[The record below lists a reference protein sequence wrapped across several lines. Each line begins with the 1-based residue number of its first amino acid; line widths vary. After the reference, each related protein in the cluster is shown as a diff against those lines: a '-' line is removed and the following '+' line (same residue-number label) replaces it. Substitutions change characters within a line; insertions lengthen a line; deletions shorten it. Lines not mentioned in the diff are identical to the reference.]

1 MVEIVGIP
9 AGQLPNQLQFH
20 LLAPSRKKLDR
31 ESTFVAVGPPEYNNL
46 IYSIILT
53 ASKETKSPTLTE
65 TKPGKSILWR
75 LRMRRKKR
83 RSKE

>member
-31 ESTFVAVGPPEYNNL
+31 ESTFVAVGPPEYNKLN
-46 IYSIILT
+46 IFNHTHSQQGD
-53 ASKETKSPTLTE
+53 EKSDVDGDEAREEYLLE
-65 TKPGKSILWR
+65 A
-75 LRMRRKKR
+75 
-83 RSKE
+83 EDAAEEEEVE